1 MKNIQRLANLIS
13 SWARKGA
20 KLADHGRMCDECAFR
35 KGSVAQSEPHN
46 VNAAAS
52 CLAYYGAFNCH
63 KNGYEDAGKPCAGFL
78 YAKEYREHVDSQT
91 VHNQGGE
98 ANVDKS

>member
-1 MKNIQRLANLIS
+1 MNNIKHLADLIS
-13 SWARKGA
+13 GWARKGA
-20 KLADHGRMCDECAFR
+20 KLSDHGRMCDECAFR
-35 KGSVAQSEPHN
+35 KGSAAQSEPHN

-78 YAKEYREHVDSQT
+78 YAKEYRDSVDKENSI
-91 VHNQGGE
+91 
-98 ANVDKS
+98 NVDKP